1 MAKTK
6 TQTQNSGAAETAAPK
21 APATRGRRAAATSA
35 EVTVPATVVEDTSA
49 DGSKELAGQWLELAT
64 TTRRTAME
72 TTRACLET
80 IESLPLVNRL
90 DALKLADEF
99 AYLVGHLAHM
109 EYDALRSIM
118 HSPVDVDVDVGVKVD
133 VLRKG
138 VQVDVLSGGVNVL
151 SREGRS

>member
-1 MAKTK
+1 MARTK
-6 TQTQNSGAAETAAPK
+6 TQNSGAAEMAAPK

-35 EVTVPATVVEDTSA
+35 EVTVPATVIEDTSA
-49 DGSKELAGQWLELAT
+49 DGRQELAGQWLELAT
-64 TTRRTAME
+64 TTQRTAMA
-72 TTRACLET
+72 TTRAYLET
-80 IESLPLVNRL
+80 IERLPLVNRV

-118 HSPVDVDVDVGVKVD
+118 RSPVDVDVDVDVGVKVD
-133 VLRKG
+133 ALRKG

-151 SREGRS
+151 SREGTS

>member
-1 MAKTK
+1 MAKTN
-6 TQTQNSGAAETAAPK
+6 TQNSGAAETAAPK

-35 EVTVPATVVEDTSA
+35 EVTVPATVVEATSA
-49 DGSKELAGQWLELAT
+49 DGGKELAEQWLELAT

-80 IESLPLVNRL
+80 IESLPLVNRV

-109 EYDALRSIM
+109 EYDALRSIIRA
-118 HSPVDVDVDVGVKVD
+118 PVDVDVDVGVKVD

-151 SREGRS
+151 SREGTS

>member
-6 TQTQNSGAAETAAPK
+6 TQNSGAAETAAPK

-49 DGSKELAGQWLELAT
+49 DGRHELAGQWLELAT

-72 TTRACLET
+72 TTRAYLET
-80 IESLPLVNRL
+80 IESLPLVNRV

-118 HSPVDVDVDVGVKVD
+118 RSPVDVDVDVGVKVD

-151 SREGRS
+151 SREGTS